1 MTIERPMF
9 PPVDPTRRRFL
20 TVVGGN
26 DFTPPSE
33 TEALPAQGRRKYRG
47 PYKERKPIE
56 YQDGLPVIDPAGEE
70 DLIFRH
76 IADHRAA
83 VTHYDRCVTVEQEAE
98 GKVSD
103 DEYSFL
109 QHNTSNA
116 FDEMMLFARCLILS
130 RPTTR
135 RGLIHQARYLVSQF
149 NDLVDCQNGC
159 MYLPD
164 AIDEQP
170 WPMAFL
176 QSLGAGLRKMGGE
189 LDPPNEGGRQ

>member
-83 VTHYDRCVTVEQEAE
+83 VILA
-98 GKVSD
+98 
-103 DEYSFL
+103 
-109 QHNTSNA
+109 
-116 FDEMMLFARCLILS
+116 LS
-130 RPTTR
+130 RNTLKSTA
-135 RGLIHQARYLVSQF
+135 LSLQF
-149 NDLVDCQNGC
+149 FGEPGC
-159 MYLPD
+159 
-164 AIDEQP
+164 
-170 WPMAFL
+170 
-176 QSLGAGLRKMGGE
+176 RV
-189 LDPPNEGGRQ
+189 